1 MNINAMY
8 DLLDKWWDEGKQ
20 ETQEYVELEEAVNL
34 AECEAQYASYNA
46 EEDALWERRS
56 SKDERSGFID
66 AEIQELKE
74 RDPFYSVEIE
84 SEFVNDFYK
93 NISTAY

>member
-56 SKDERSGFID
+56 SKDERSDFVD
-66 AEIQELKE
+66 TEIQDLKE
-74 RDPFYSVEIE
+74 RDPFYSAEIE
-84 SEFVNDFYK
+84 TEFVE
-93 NISTAY
+93 AYYGKLA

>member
-56 SKDERSGFID
+56 SKDERSDFVD
-66 AEIQELKE
+66 TEIQDLKE

-84 SEFVNDFYK
+84 TEFVE
-93 NISTAY
+93 AYYGKLA